1 LQIILEVLIFLSM
14 IFENIKLDGKVVLA
28 PMAGIT
34 DSSYRAVCREMGASM
49 VFSEMISADGLYRK
63 NENTQ
68 DYLFFRQNERPI
80 GYQLFGSDPGIMPTA
95 VDMILTFKPDFI
107 DLNFGCPATKVVKRG
122 AGAALLK
129 DIPTLARIAKEV
141 VRLSTVPVFA
151 KIRKGWDEQNINAC
165 EVARILE
172 QCGIAAI
179 TIHPRSRTQQFSGRS
194 DWDVIKKIKS
204 IVSIPVIGSGD
215 ILSAQDAKRM
225 IDETGCDLVMIGR
238 GCLGNPWIF
247 KQINYFLK
255 TGQHLPE
262 PDLTEQLKV
271 ILYHFKDKIELSGP
285 QSAIFE
291 MRKHFAWYIK
301 GLPGN
306 TNLKVELFK
315 LKNIDDIRNTLNNY
329 FHDLGAE

>member
-1 LQIILEVLIFLSM
+1 MQIILEVVIFLLM
-14 IFENIKLDGKVVLA
+14 ILENVKLDGKVVLA

-34 DSSYRAVCREMGASM
+34 DSSHRVICREMGASM

-68 DYLFFRQNERPI
+68 DYLFFRENERPI

-95 VDMILTFKPDFI
+95 VDMILTFNPDFI
-107 DLNFGCPATKVVKRG
+107 DLNFGCPVAKVVKRG

-165 EVARILE
+165 EVARVLE
-172 QCGIAAI
+172 QSGINAI

-215 ILSAQDAKRM
+215 IESANDAKRM
-225 IDETGCDLVMIGR
+225 LDETGCDLVMVGR

-247 KQINYFLK
+247 KQTNYFLK
-255 TGQHLPE
+255 TGEHLPE
-262 PDLTEQLKV
+262 PNLAERLRV
-271 ILYHFKDKIELSGP
+271 ILKHFKDKIEMSGP

-306 TNLKVELFK
+306 TDLKVELFK
-315 LKNIDDIRNTLNNY
+315 LKNIDDIRNTLSNY

>member
-1 LQIILEVLIFLSM
+1 MTFDNL
-14 IFENIKLDGKVVLA
+14 KLDGKVVLA

-34 DSSYRAVCREMGASM
+34 DSSYRVICREMGASM

-80 GYQLFGSDPGIMPTA
+80 GYQLFGSDPGIMPIA
-95 VDMILTFKPDFI
+95 VDMLLTFRPDFI
-107 DLNFGCPATKVVKRG
+107 DLNFGCPVTKVVKRG

-129 DIPTLARIAKEV
+129 DIPTLTRIAKGV

-151 KIRKGWDEQNINAC
+151 KIRKGWDEQNINAY

-172 QCGIAAI
+172 QCGIKAI
-179 TIHPRSRTQQFSGRS
+179 TIHPRTRAQQFGGRS
-194 DWDVIKKIKS
+194 DWDVITKIKN

-215 ILSAQDAKRM
+215 IQSAQDAKKM
-225 IDETGCDLVMIGR
+225 LDETGCDLVMIGR
-238 GCLGNPWIF
+238 GALGNPWIF
-247 KQINYFLK
+247 KQANYFLK

-262 PDLTEQLKV
+262 PNLTERLKV
-271 ILYHFKDKIELSGP
+271 ILNHFDDKIKMSGP
-285 QSAIFE
+285 QSAMFE
-291 MRKHFAWYIK
+291 MRKHFAWYVK
-301 GLPGN
+301 GLPGC
-306 TNLKVELFK
+306 TDLKVELFK

-329 FHDLGAE
+329 FQDLGAE